1 MIALSEHFKQNW
13 RRRIG
18 NEPTVEMVQEIMQR
32 SVIVQRARSLRTLDG
47 RPFKTLGIYW
57 APDIGVVVSV
67 DEFKGMAVSCL
78 VGEKADNAN
87 GMGRR

>member
-1 MIALSEHFKQNW
+1 MIALSQHFRENW

-32 SVIVQRARSLRTLDG
+32 GVIVQRARSLQTLDG
-47 RPFKTLGIYW
+47 RPFRMLGIYW
-57 APDIGVVVSV
+57 SPDIGVIVSI

-78 VGEKADNAN
+78 VA
-87 GMGRR
+87 GRRDNH